1 MSDAAERTVDTELD
15 YVASDDPNAFY
26 IKVVDAVTGE
36 AIEGVTEAN
45 AVDGW
50 FYQERR
56 GNNGQIVTER
66 YINDRGLVD
75 VRYVRFRVEKPIAI
89 VFTAEAPGNLRG
101 QEFRLKAK

>member
-15 YVASDDPNAFY
+15 YVAADDPNGFF

-36 AIEGVTEAN
+36 QIDNVLEAN

-50 FYQERR
+50 FYQTGPVERF
-56 GNNGQIVTER
+56 
-66 YINDRGLVD
+66 INDRGLVD
-75 VRYVRFRVEKPIAI
+75 TRLARIRVEKPIAI
-89 VFTAEAPGNLRG
+89 TFTAEAPGNLRG